1 MNHKLFTKSHEWI
14 EVIGNVGTIGITQY
28 AQRELGEIV
37 YVQLP
42 KVGTSIKAGQEICV
56 LESTKAAA
64 DVYSPVSGKVVGIN
78 ETVVKE
84 PELINRFPE
93 EQSWLFKIELSNPG
107 ELKGLLS
114 LFDYEKLVA
123 G

>member
-1 MNHKLFTKSHEWI
+1 MTHKLYTKSHEWI
-14 EVIGNVGTIGITQY
+14 QVVGNIGTVGVTHY

-37 YVQLP
+37 YIQLP
-42 KVGTSIKAGQEICV
+42 KVGYLANAGTEICV

-64 DVYSPVSGKVVGIN
+64 DVYSPVSGKVIAVN
-78 ETVVKE
+78 ESIVKE

-93 EQSWLFKIELSNPG
+93 TSSWLFKIELPNPK
-107 ELKGLLS
+107 ELEGLLS